1 MDEQPQNVPLVER
14 FHRAEHLARELSE
27 HLQQSLLPRIS
38 ALRHAAKVHDAAQVS
53 DQEMH
58 DHMSA
63 FTESEAFASGI
74 HEKLR
79 AYLLSIEQ
87 ETRRILN
94 F

>member
-1 MDEQPQNVPLVER
+1 
-14 FHRAEHLARELSE
+14 
-27 HLQQSLLPRIS
+27 
-38 ALRHAAKVHDAAQVS
+38 
-53 DQEMH
+53 MH